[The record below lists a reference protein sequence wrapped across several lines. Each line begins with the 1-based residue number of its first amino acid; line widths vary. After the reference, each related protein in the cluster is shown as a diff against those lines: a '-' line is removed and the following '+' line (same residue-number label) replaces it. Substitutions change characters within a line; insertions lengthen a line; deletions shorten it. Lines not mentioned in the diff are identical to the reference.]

1 MNATNPGIRE
11 RIGYQAIL
19 LGGFTILATALLIG
33 GDIVTREPIAQRR
46 SEDMKAS
53 ISQVVL
59 PELYD
64 NNLLKNRIRLTYKDK
79 PIYVYRG
86 TRNRKVTALAYPVS
100 EYGYGGEI
108 VLMMGVD
115 TSGTI
120 LGVRVLSHSETPGLG
135 DRIEVKKT
143 NWIKSFNGLSF
154 AKLARNLWGVKK
166 DGGHFDQF
174 SGATI
179 TPRAVVRAVKS
190 GLDFF
195 AKNKAK
201 LIQYEPDEQSPVK
214 TSAGAANK

>member
-1 MNATNPGIRE
+1 MSTPRPGFQN
-11 RIGYQAIL
+11 RIGYHATL
-19 LGGFTILATALLIG
+19 LGGFTILATALLIA
-33 GDIVTREPIAQRR
+33 GDIATREPISQRR

-59 PELYD
+59 PSLYD
-64 NNLLKNRIRLTYKDK
+64 NDLLKNRVRLLYKNK

-86 TRNRKVTALAYPVS
+86 TRNNHVTALAYPVT

-115 TSGTI
+115 ASGSI
-120 LGVRVLSHSETPGLG
+120 LGVRVLSHTETPGLG
-135 DRIEVKKT
+135 DRIEVEKS
-143 NWIKSFNGLSF
+143 NWIESFNGLSF
-154 AKLARNLWGVKK
+154 AKLAKSLWGVKK

-195 AKNKAK
+195 RQNKAE
-201 LIQYEPDEQSPVK
+201 LTRYVPDKQTAGK
-214 TSAGAANK
+214 TNDKG